1 MTATAP
7 LATTTLTLALEKS
20 GMIVLALLVAAILA
34 TPARWITPRGRAL
47 LMAAAI
53 VLTPALLA
61 LGLWNNSKLATLHHH
76 PLRGVVAVLAV
87 VLVIAV
93 LAHLI
98 DRYKQLLPLLAIAA
112 LPFRIPLG
120 SVSSGLLLPL
130 YAVIGAGAVVFV
142 VRAWNQSAAPP
153 SEDAWRSHAPQLAL
167 AAVLVV
173 YALQALYSPA
183 AGVLKAVEN
192 VGFFYVPFALLFHLL
207 RRVDWNGVLLRRCL
221 LVLLALAVIFVVVGL
236 GELADGSRLL
246 FNASLDQD
254 ARFVRINSLFYDP
267 NVYGRFL
274 ALTMILLGVVMLF
287 ERRRRFVLAAAGAL
301 ALMWVGLLLSLSQSS
316 MAALLVGLGVAA
328 LGIWGRR
335 GGGGAPAP
343 PPRAPGVATAAAV
356 LARAGVVA
364 YALESGN
371 SANFLTSGRASLVTG
386 GVDLFKARPLV
397 GYGSGSFSHEYS
409 SHVPR
414 QRNGFEIKQ
423 HLPFIAP
430 TTSDSHTTPVTI
442 AAEQGIVGLAAYA
455 VLLVACFWELFGGDL
470 LTRTEGA
477 DWVARLAVGAAFTGL
492 VVHTLFYADFLEDPS
507 TWVLLAIGAALAAR
521 ARMASQPALA

>member
-153 SEDAWRSHAPQLAL
+153 SEDAWRSHAPHLAL

-335 GGGGAPAP
+335 GA
-343 PPRAPGVATAAAV
+343 
-356 LARAGVVA
+356 AGVVA